1 MRESDQN
8 PKSLKLD
15 FPSCEFEVR
24 KALKQ
29 LACAL
34 EELGIGADVI
44 GSAEVVLGEVL
55 NNIVEHAYGSS
66 AQGRIVMTLT
76 LRVADLRFLVVD
88 EGRALPMKELPH
100 GILPRLDGPLEGLPE
115 GGFGWYLV
123 RKLATDLTYQRKAGH
138 NELGFSILR

>member
-34 EELGIGADVI
+34 EELGVGADVI

-76 LRVADLRFLVVD
+76 LRAADLRFWSL
-88 EGRALPMKELPH
+88 MK
-100 GILPRLDGPLEGLPE
+100 GGLC
-115 GGFGWYLV
+115 L
-123 RKLATDLTYQRKAGH
+123 
-138 NELGFSILR
+138 